1 LSTIE
6 KFKNAIAIIYLS
18 IFKDFLRG
26 KGNMEIRRVQ
36 MTGGSSFIITLPK
49 DWVKKVKIGKN
60 DPIGLV
66 QQPNGTLLITPKM
79 DKEHTKRNITF
90 KIENGIDQ
98 DFLFRKLIGAY
109 ISGFNAI
116 TVESKPRIQPKTRST
131 IRRFIQTT
139 IGQEVVEETDTSIT
153 VKDLLNP
160 SEMPFHRTIKRMH
173 IIVKSMYEDTVAS
186 LKTHD
191 KTLAEDVIRRDSEID
206 RLHWLIARQHRII
219 QQNVNF
225 VEKMG
230 ITVGTATTAFLI
242 SRILERIGDHINRIA
257 DYVILLLN
265 DDINEEIIKQLEEAS
280 KKSLTLL
287 NKSIGAFTKKEI
299 KEANE
304 TIELSD
310 ELESFCEEIDKL
322 ALHQKA
328 PVAISLGYIVESIR
342 RIGEYAEDISETVI
356 NHLIGEEK
364 V

>member
-1 LSTIE
+1 
-6 KFKNAIAIIYLS
+6 
-18 IFKDFLRG
+18 
-26 KGNMEIRRVQ
+26 MEIRRVQ

-49 DWVKKVKIGKN
+49 EWVKTVNIGKN
-60 DPIGLV
+60 DPIGLL
-66 QQPNGTLLITPKM
+66 QQPDGTLLVTPKM
-79 DKEHTKRNITF
+79 DKEQTKKTITF
-90 KIENGIDQ
+90 EVKNGEKQ
-98 DFLFRKLIGAY
+98 SFLFRKLIGAY
-109 ISGFNAI
+109 IAGYNAI
-116 TVESKPRIQPKTRST
+116 TIRSKPRIQPKTRST

-173 IIVKSMYEDTVAS
+173 IITKGMYEDTTTA
-186 LKTHD
+186 LRTKD
-191 KTLAEDVIRRDSEID
+191 KKLAEDVIRRDSEVD
-206 RLHWLIARQHRII
+206 RLHWLVARQHRII

-230 ITVGTATTAFLI
+230 ITVDTATTAYLI

-257 DYVILLLN
+257 EYVILMIDN
-265 DDINEEIIKQLEEAS
+265 KIEDEIINKVEYAS
-280 KKSLTLL
+280 KQSLTLL

-304 TIELSD
+304 TIDLSEKQD
-310 ELESFCEEIDKL
+310 SVCEEIDKL
-322 ALHQKA
+322 ALKQNA

-356 NHLIGEEK
+356 NHLIGQEK
-364 V
+364 I